1 MSGLAAVFH
10 DMAAKAAE
18 FDTLL
23 AGARQAV
30 EQRTADFV
38 KAGEPAIGKDAAAA
52 IMGYS
57 VPTLERRL
65 AEKNPPPH
73 YKDSGK
79 ITFFASEL
87 RAYKAHWRIGIVP
100 SANQDLNHASA
111 T

>member
-1 MSGLAAVFH
+1 MSQLATVFQ
-10 DMAAKAAE
+10 DIVAKAAE

-23 AGARQAV
+23 DGARKAV

-38 KAGEPAIGKDAAAA
+38 KAGEPAIGKEAAAA

-65 AEKNPPPH
+65 TEKNPPPH

-79 ITFFASEL
+79 ITFYASEL

-100 SANQDLNHASA
+100 ASGQDLNQASA